1 MVASKALMLDYI
13 SVALMVALLVVDLA
27 AQSEVMKAYEA
38 VASWVVYL
46 VFWMGISRDLIW
58 VAARVDILVVKRA
71 FGMAE
76 LMEF

>member
-1 MVASKALMLDYI
+1 
-13 SVALMVALLVVDLA
+13 
-27 AQSEVMKAYEA
+27 MKAYEA

-46 VFWMGISRDLIW
+46 VFWMGISRDIIW
-58 VAARVDILVVKRA
+58 VAARVDILVVKKA